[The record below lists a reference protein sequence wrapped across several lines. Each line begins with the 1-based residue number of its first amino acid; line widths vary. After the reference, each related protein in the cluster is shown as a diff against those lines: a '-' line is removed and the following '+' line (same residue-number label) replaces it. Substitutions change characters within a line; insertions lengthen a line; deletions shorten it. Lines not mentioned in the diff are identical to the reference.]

1 MSTMNLS
8 LPGSM
13 ESRVDERVSRRRCG
27 TGGECLRESMRKDR
41 DRARPRRLLS
51 GGAPGC
57 G

>member
-1 MSTMNLS
+1 
-8 LPGSM
+8 M

-41 DRARPRRLLS
+41 DRARPRRLLP